1 MASKYLLNPEFFSYV
16 CRSNQNTNYTFIIS
30 GKKCGDMEKSV
41 QEDEALESETEDQ
54 YEAHERVIMTEK
66 DISDAD
72 SDYVSGD

>member
-1 MASKYLLNPEFFSYV
+1 
-16 CRSNQNTNYTFIIS
+16 
-30 GKKCGDMEKSV
+30 MEKSV

-72 SDYVSGD
+72 SDHVLGD